1 MLPVTLTQ
9 TREERVDIFEIVAEL
24 ILAQICAY
32 LQVLEDGKVRE
43 NSASLGDESYAACD
57 YLIRGQSHNALSVQE
72 NVTACGAYDSRYR
85 AENGR
90 FTRAVCTD
98 EGDYLPIPDIH

>member
-43 NSASLGDESYAACD
+43 NSASLGDEELRRVRLSYPGTVPQCS
-57 YLIRGQSHNALSVQE
+57 LRSGECHRLWGVRFPIQSGEWSIYPRRLH
-72 NVTACGAYDSRYR
+72 R
-85 AENGR
+85 
-90 FTRAVCTD
+90 
-98 EGDYLPIPDIH
+98 